1 METLDREG
9 YTAILWEGREYVPWG
24 MVSDGRGKQVGY
36 VDEDEKTKVYAYN
49 GQSPEQWIVKAYG
62 HDSAML
68 YREKSVTEIPAA
80 LRADVVPDQ
89 RVVADGNVITS
100 YCPAQ
105 KQRRTW
111 PLPCWRCSLERKSQ
125 RQSGRTWD
133 TDPQDQGSFLKIFKK
148 LFSKK
153 VS

>member
-1 METLDREG
+1 M
-9 YTAILWEGREYVPWG
+9 
-24 MVSDGRGKQVGY
+24 K
-36 VDEDEKTKVYAYN
+36 KKVYAYD

-125 RQSGRTWD
+125 GQSGRTWD